1 MRIVLEDPDGPGIFH
16 AGERA
21 AHARFGV
28 QAQAREMQ
36 GTVASHLSAGNARFM
51 ASQPFFFASVREPD
65 GAVSTQMLACV
76 ATAQGTYPL
85 VAFGDA
91 QTFYFLLGEA
101 AGARLWQAVAQGDG
115 KAGMVFVDFARRA
128 RRARLRVNGTLRLA
142 APDALPGFACPVGHR
157 LVEARVEQA
166 YANCQARIVRLK
178 AA

>member
-65 GAVSTQMLACV
+65 GAVFTQMLACV

-101 AGARLWQAVAQGDG
+101 AGARLWQAVAQGNG
-115 KAGMVFVDFARRA
+115 KAGMVFVDFA

>member
-1 MRIVLEDPDGPGIFH
+1 M
-16 AGERA
+16 RA
-21 AHARFGV
+21 AGCR
-28 QAQAREMQ
+28 
-36 GTVASHLSAGNARFM
+36 ASCF
-51 ASQPFFFASVREPD
+51 
-65 GAVSTQMLACV
+65 LACV

-85 VAFGDA
+85 VAFDDA

-101 AGARLWQAVAQGDG
+101 AGVRLWQAVAQGNG
-115 KAGMVFVDFARRA
+115 KAGMVFVDFA

-178 AA
+178 TA